1 MKTNS
6 NIGLLIRLFMLI
18 RVIVLWPSTCELLG
32 PRLARDNREVMMIVI
47 VSFTMVIDITFLVHQ
62 VNCNHFLLSPGFHVS
77 TLGNLQFY
85 VLTYLCDSN
94 NETWIK
100 SFWDESS
107 WFRPGF
113 SNNIVFYK
121 PYKHER
127 KIIWQ

>member
-1 MKTNS
+1 
-6 NIGLLIRLFMLI
+6 
-18 RVIVLWPSTCELLG
+18 
-32 PRLARDNREVMMIVI
+32 MIVI
-47 VSFTMVIDITFLVHQ
+47 VSFRMVIDITFLVHQ